1 MLEQAKEIVKVMEG
15 EKIDYAIK
23 SHGLDLYDF
32 GFGEEHDVFDE
43 ETNEIRAL
51 PPYCVHAMCNFS
63 IRMSSGAEFFFDA
76 EVSSE
81 EFKLIEKKI
90 CGRTIL
96 KADVTESHHLII
108 QLEDITFDFIPH
120 PPEYY
125 GEDVESWRFFQFGGK
140 SEHLV
145 VSALTIE
152 LQ

>member
-1 MLEQAKEIVKVMEG
+1 MIAATLVVMGAAIGWPLSGLVK
-15 EKIDYAIK
+15 AN
-23 SHGLDLYDF
+23 S
-32 GFGEEHDVFDE
+32 
-43 ETNEIRAL
+43 ETVIT
-51 PPYCVHAMCNFS
+51 PMQ
-63 IRMSSGAEFFFDA
+63 SSGKITKDTDLTFKIEDSDGIAWIYYGWDRHKNQTTGYDA
-76 EVSSE
+76 TVKGNGGTSQNY
-81 EFKLIEKKI
+81 
-90 CGRTIL
+90 
-96 KADVTESHHLII
+96 TESHHLII